1 MTAIKGAK
9 EPTALE
15 RMRAALEKL
24 TRAQIVER
32 VIARISPED
41 AASFA
46 VVSQGLSIE
55 ALRFLSA
62 RALVR
67 AQGPQVP
74 APRQR

>member
-1 MTAIKGAK
+1 MATVEEAQ
-9 EPTALE
+9 EPTAFE
-15 RMRAALEKL
+15 RVRRALESL

-32 VIARISPED
+32 VIARISPDD

-67 AQGPQVP
+67 SLAPVP
-74 APRQR
+74 DPRQT

>member
-1 MTAIKGAK
+1 MATVEEAQ
-9 EPTALE
+9 EPTAFE
-15 RMRAALEKL
+15 RVRAALESL

-32 VIARISPED
+32 VIARISPDD

-62 RALVR
+62 RALLR
-67 AQGPQVP
+67 ALAPVP
-74 APRQR
+74 DPGQT